1 MRVSTADFIKN
12 YSSLA
17 DRALADALTRLRPAE
32 AAAEV
37 AKALGLPRRDL
48 YRRAMTLKAGQ

>member
-1 MRVSTADFIKN
+1 VAPGRETEATA
-12 YSSLA
+12 A
-17 DRALADALTRLRPAE
+17 DADTALADALTRLKPAE

-48 YRRAMTLKAGQ
+48 YRRAMALKTPR

>member
-1 MRVSTADFIKN
+1 MSR
-12 YSSLA
+12 LA
-17 DRALADALTRLRPAE
+17 PGE

-48 YRRAMTLKAGQ
+48 YRRALMLKEKR